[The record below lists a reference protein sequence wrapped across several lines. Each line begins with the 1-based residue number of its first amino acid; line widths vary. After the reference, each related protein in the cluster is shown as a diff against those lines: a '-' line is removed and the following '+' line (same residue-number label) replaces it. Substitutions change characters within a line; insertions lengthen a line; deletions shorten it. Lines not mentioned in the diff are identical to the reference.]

1 MKNSIL
7 CLLGCRHRQTT
18 IARQIAHPR
27 PFTLIGNHALHNA
40 ARGERA
46 AETGPWLVCADVA
59 GQRNQSTHADFI
71 SP

>member
-1 MKNSIL
+1 M
-7 CLLGCRHRQTT
+7 LGFAGTGKLT

-27 PFTLIGNHALHNA
+27 PFTLIGNHAQHNA

-46 AETGPWLVCADVA
+46 ADTGPWLVCADVS
-59 GQRNQSTHADFI
+59 GQRNQSAHADFI